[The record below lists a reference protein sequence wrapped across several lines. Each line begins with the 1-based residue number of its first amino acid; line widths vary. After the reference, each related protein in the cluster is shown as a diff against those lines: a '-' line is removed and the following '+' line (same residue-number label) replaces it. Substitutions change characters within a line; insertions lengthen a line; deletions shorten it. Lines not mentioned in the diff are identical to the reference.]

1 MLVPLYA
8 FLQDDTLGLVI
19 LVQDSDSMTA
29 VVTNLQQ
36 AACMRVAPR
45 AGMRVRYN
53 GTLIAPERSVADAG
67 MGALDRIDVVAGE
80 TS

>member
-8 FLQDDTLGLVI
+8 FLQEDTLGLVI
-19 LVQDSDSMTA
+19 LVQDTDSMTA
-29 VVTNLQQ
+29 VAANLQQ

-45 AGMRVRYN
+45 QGMRVRYN
-53 GTLIAPERSVADAG
+53 GKLVPPERSVAEAG